1 MIKLASPSHYQGLQK
16 AVKHNALMVLTVSR
30 STINTSHCTVWRKVR
45 ASQAE
50 AAIEDI
56 ALVAAFAFVDG
67 AKSRW
72 FRPTHL
78 DHEVAVVDGA
88 HICMERVSHR
98 HVAAQPWYSR

>member
-45 ASQAE
+45 VSQAE

-67 AKSRW
+67 ANLVG
-72 FRPTHL
+72 L
-78 DHEVAVVDGA
+78 DRRTSTTRSQSLME
-88 HICMERVSHR
+88 HISVWSVS
-98 HVAAQPWYSR
+98 VIDM